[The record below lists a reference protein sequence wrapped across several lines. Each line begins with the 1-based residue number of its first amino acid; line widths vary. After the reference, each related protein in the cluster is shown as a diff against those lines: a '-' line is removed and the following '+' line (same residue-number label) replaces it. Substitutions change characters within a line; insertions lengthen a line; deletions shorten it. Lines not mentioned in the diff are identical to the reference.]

1 MDGEAD
7 AVVGDTVLREVV
19 GADFFAA
26 IAAADHR
33 FALFRESFLLL
44 LHLDF
49 IQTGAQDAHT
59 FLAILD
65 LGFFVLAADHCVGG
79 NVGDAHGRVGCVDG
93 LAARAG
99 RAKRIDAQVFGF
111 DLDVDILSFGQDGDR
126 DRGSVHAALLL
137 GSGYALHAMDTALVF
152 QLRVDALAF
161 DDGDD
166 FL

>member
-1 MDGEAD
+1 M
-7 AVVGDTVLREVV
+7 
-19 GADFFAA
+19 
-26 IAAADHR
+26 
-33 FALFRESFLLL
+33 
-44 LHLDF
+44 
-49 IQTGAQDAHT
+49 
-59 FLAILD
+59 
-65 LGFFVLAADHCVGG
+65 
-79 NVGDAHGRVGCVDG
+79 GDAHGRVGCVDG

-111 DLDVDILSFGQDGDR
+111 NFDVDILSFGQDGDC